1 MKKWYLV
8 FLILFTVSVLALPPP
23 PPAPGGFGNPNKQTE
38 PTNEVPKISVPSSSG
53 DTTPGDLQGRVVE
66 LEKKIEEIESQ
77 SIVLTGPYL
86 YLLISNLFLL
96 FAFFYIFFKM
106 QPPQTS

>member
-38 PTNEVPKISVPSSSG
+38 PTNEVPKIS
-53 DTTPGDLQGRVVE
+53 
-66 LEKKIEEIESQ
+66 EEIESE